1 MDENKM
7 ELVIS
12 TELAPGVGLPAEI
25 MFNYDELKGQLTEY
39 VAKYDGLVVGD
50 GEVAEA
56 RRIRAEINRVIGQ
69 LTKAGTET
77 KAKWN
82 SPLDVFLKR
91 VRELVAI
98 ARPIEAKIGEQIKAH
113 DAELRER
120 KRAEVRDALLALVN
134 EAVKSDGDEL
144 AQPFIESDH
153 WGNCIK
159 PEMLTQSASANRTRA
174 QLEAEVK
181 RCREQVANAR
191 RIYGPKGDEWVAKA
205 YYALARWDYD
215 ADTAFRD
222 IDRQIAE
229 AERIAA
235 RQKAQEEARAKAEAE
250 RTATQPEPS
259 AEEMAKRRLAERRA
273 AMHAAET
280 PAPVADSP
288 APEAHTDSPAQES
301 AASSEDPEMTYTL
314 RIAGPRSKLFALRD
328 WLTASGLKFERV

>member
-1 MDENKM
+1 MEGNKM

-25 MFNYDELKGQLTEY
+25 MFNYDELKSQLTEY

-98 ARPIEAKIGEQIKAH
+98 AKPIEAQIGEQIKAH

-120 KRAEVRDALLALVN
+120 KRAEVRDALLVLVN

-144 AQPFIESDH
+144 AQPFVESDH
-153 WGNCIK
+153 WGNCIR
-159 PEMLTQSASANRTRA
+159 PEMLTQSASAGRTRA

-181 RCREQVANAR
+181 RCREQVESAR
-191 RIYGPKGDEWVAKA
+191 RIYGPKGEEWVLKA

-215 ADTAFRD
+215 AATAFRD
-222 IDRQIAE
+222 VDGQIAE
-229 AERIAA
+229 AERIA
-235 RQKAQEEARAKAEAE
+235 RQRAAEEARAKAEAE
-250 RTATQPEPS
+250 RAAEPPEAD
-259 AEEMAKRRLAERRA
+259 AEELAKRRLAERRA
-273 AMHAAET
+273 AMRAGQSSSGAPDAPAQGEPPKAA
-280 PAPVADSP
+280 PAPAN
-288 APEAHTDSPAQES
+288 
-301 AASSEDPEMTYTL
+301 DPEMTYTL
-314 RIAGPRSKLFALRD
+314 RITGPRARLFALRD
-328 WLTASGLKFERV
+328 WLTANGLKFEKV